1 MVIFSDTIGSS
12 TSVSTSYAEISG
24 SPYSP
29 KVNGRLV
36 QLRVHVS
43 NTNASSLVEGFI
55 VKAESVSFGG
65 IEVHCG
71 GQGNGAHTAPAM
83 ATPGAFV
90 INCDVPVKVGVT
102 VKVSIIWTV
111 TPTTPVV
118 RIIGVFQA

>member
-12 TSVSTSYAEISG
+12 TSTSTSYAEIPG

-36 QLRVHVS
+36 QLRVHLS
-43 NTNASSLVEGFI
+43 NTDANSKMEGFI

-65 IEVHCG
+65 IEVHVA

-83 ATPGAFV
+83 NVPTAV

-118 RIIGVFQA
+118 RIVGVFQA

>member
-12 TSVSTSYAEISG
+12 TSVSTSFAEIDG

-36 QLRVHVS
+36 QIRVHLS
-43 NTNASSLVEGFI
+43 NTNASSLTEGYI
-55 VKAESVSFGG
+55 VKFESVSFGG
-65 IEVHCG
+65 IEVHCA
-71 GQGNGAHTAPAM
+71 GQGNGLHTAPAM
-83 ATPGAFV
+83 ASPTAI

-102 VKVSIIWTV
+102 IKVSLINTV
-111 TPTTPVV
+111 TPTTPVF

>member
-65 IEVHCG
+65 IEIHCA
-71 GQGNGAHTAPAM
+71 GQGNGLHTAPAM
-83 ATPGAFV
+83 NAPTAI

-102 VKVSIIWTV
+102 IKVSLINTV
-111 TPTTPVV
+111 TPTTPVF
-118 RIIGVFQA
+118 RIVGVFQA

>member
-1 MVIFSDTIGSS
+1 MVIYSDTIGSS
-12 TSVSTSYAEISG
+12 TSTSTSYAEITG

-65 IEVHCG
+65 IEVHCA
-71 GQGNGAHTAPAM
+71 GQGNGLHTAPAM
-83 ATPGAFV
+83 ASPTAI

-102 VKVSIIWTV
+102 VKVSIINTV
-111 TPTTPVV
+111 TPTTPVF

>member
-12 TSVSTSYAEISG
+12 TSTSTSYAEITG

-65 IEVHCG
+65 IEVHVA
-71 GQGNGAHTAPAM
+71 GQGNGLHTAPAM
-83 ATPGAFV
+83 ATPSAFV

-102 VKVSIIWTV
+102 IKVSLINTV
-111 TPTTPVV
+111 TPTTPVF